1 MLKSE
6 EYISCNACHI
16 CDGELYEGWRVGC
29 EDLVFRSGAEEA
41 LEAKK
46 NEIKGKAIAA
56 FKENCPCWSR
66 FQQDRKCDE
75 CAWLKDFCNKLDE

>member
-46 NEIKGKAIAA
+46 M
-56 FKENCPCWSR
+56 R
-66 FQQDRKCDE
+66 
-75 CAWLKDFCNKLDE
+75 

>member
-41 LEAKK
+41 LKAKE
-46 NEIKGKAIAA
+46 NEIKEKAIAA

-75 CAWLKDFCNKLDE
+75 CDWLKEFCNKLD